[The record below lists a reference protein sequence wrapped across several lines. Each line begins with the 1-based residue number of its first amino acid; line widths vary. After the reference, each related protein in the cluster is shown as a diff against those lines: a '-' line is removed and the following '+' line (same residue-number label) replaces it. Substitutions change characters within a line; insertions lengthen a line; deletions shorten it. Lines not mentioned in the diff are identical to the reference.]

1 MQKKKKKKEILKTV
15 SMRMCQF
22 VEHNSLIIK
31 FNSEIRFGAEVSQSH

>member
-1 MQKKKKKKEILKTV
+1 MQKNEILKTI